1 MPRKFKIAI
10 QTQDMRLYYK
20 LMKYL
25 KVPRLITRFF
35 TPDQTIPIEDFD
47 LIITTTESI
56 ENIEPNT
63 KIINL
68 KSEEIEPSIV
78 PRIIGLIARKKA
90 SIFRKLIIGIDPGKT
105 IGLAAV
111 CDGML
116 LYATTTKMNT
126 LINKLKD
133 VVVTFPSEEIVIR
146 VGNQPPYVSNI
157 IFNKLFSFLGR
168 EPNITLEIV
177 EESFTTSKKAK
188 LKQQLGIN
196 EGAAFSIAQRSGKQY
211 NDMVRSFIPK
221 GRIKEIKNW
230 SRQISDNRLTVD
242 SQLAE
247 AVALGDI
254 TLDDAILEKKK
265 KIDNDKKE
273 KPDEGDKL

>member
-10 QTQDMRLYYK
+10 QTEDMRLYYK

-25 KVPRLITRFF
+25 KAPRLITRFF
-35 TPDQTIPIEDFD
+35 ATDQTIPIEDFD
-47 LIITTTESI
+47 LIITTTVSAET
-56 ENIEPNT
+56 IEPNI
-63 KIINL
+63 KIISL
-68 KSEEIEPSIV
+68 KSDEIEPSIV
-78 PRIIGLIARKKA
+78 PRIIGLIARKKT

-116 LYATTTKMNT
+116 LYATTAKLNT

-146 VGNQPPYVSNI
+146 IGNRPPYVSNI
-157 IFNKLFSFLGR
+157 IFNKLFSFLGK
-168 EPNITLEIV
+168 EPKFTLEIV
-177 EESFTTSKKAK
+177 EESFTTSKNAK
-188 LKQQLGIN
+188 LKHQLGIN

-211 NDMVRSFIPK
+211 NDMVRNFIPK
-221 GRIKEIKNW
+221 GHIKEIKNW
-230 SRQISDNRLTVD
+230 SRQRSDNRLTVD

-247 AVALGDI
+247 AVAFGDI

-265 KIDNDKKE
+265 KLNSDKKE
-273 KPDEGDKL
+273 KPNDGDKL